1 MYSIHINVKRI
12 ILKPNEEKR
21 LLQGHPWVYDNEVDR
36 ILDGPA
42 SKPGGAGPAKLELK
56 DLIPGEAADIESFR
70 KTYLGRAFV
79 NPNSKIIARIYSPS
93 KEGVDKGFFKRRIRD
108 ALERRTLAPGVLDL
122 HRDSAR
128 IVFAEADFFPGL
140 IIDRFVGW
148 PLKDIEAAVTL
159 RPLTFDAVEA
169 ALGKPKSWLAIQFLS
184 FGMDSRREEIIAALE
199 EVLEQDGFIIPDN
212 TPLGKCSGIVEKS
225 AAHVRELEGLP
236 LREGL
241 LSGDFPAEGI
251 VIFENGFPFMLNL
264 IDGQKTGHF
273 LDQRDNRRI
282 AASYAGAGSTG
293 AAGTAAVHN
302 DTPVIRVLDAF
313 SYTGG
318 FGIHAA
324 AANPGVQVTCVDASA
339 EALETVRINA
349 GLNGLGDSVAT
360 VEADVFEYLRSAER
374 HRTAGP
380 QEQFDLIIL
389 DPPAFAKT
397 RSALEGAL
405 RGYKEIN
412 LRAINMLKPGGV
424 LVTCSCSHALD
435 EIRFRYMITE
445 AAADAGK
452 RLIML
457 DFRRQPADH
466 PALAG
471 YEESLYLKC
480 GIYRV
485 L

>member
-1 MYSIHINVKRI
+1 MNIHMKRI
-12 ILKPNEEKR
+12 ILKPGEEKR
-21 LLQGHPWVYDNEVDR
+21 ILQGHPWVYDNEVDR
-36 ILDGPA
+36 ILDGLA
-42 SKPGGAGPAKLELK
+42 SKPI
-56 DLIPGEAADIESFR
+56 DLIPGETADVESSR

-93 KEGVDKGFFKRRIRD
+93 KEGVDKGFFKHRIRD
-108 ALERRTLAPGVLDL
+108 AVERRTLTGDMTPGAFDL

-128 IVFAEADFFPGL
+128 LVFAEADFLPGL

-148 PLKDIEAAVTL
+148 SLRELESAVTP
-159 RPLTFDAVEA
+159 RPLTFEA
-169 ALGKPKSWLAIQFLS
+169 AESALGPPQSWLAIQFLS
-184 FGMDSRREEIIAALE
+184 FGMDSRREEIITAME
-199 EVLEQDGFIIPDN
+199 EVLEQDGFIIPDAV
-212 TPLGKCSGIVEKS
+212 PLGHCAGVIEKS
-225 AAHVRELEGLP
+225 AGVRELEGLP
-236 LREGL
+236 LQEGL
-241 LSGDFPAEGI
+241 IRGSFPAEGI
-251 VIFENGFPFMLNL
+251 VIFENGLPFMLNL
-264 IDGQKTGHF
+264 IDGQKTGHY

-282 AASYAGAGSTG
+282 AAAYIGAAGGAAGSTG
-293 AAGTAAVHN
+293 
-302 DTPVIRVLDAF
+302 TPDLRVLDAF

-318 FGIHAA
+318 FGIHTAQLGAA
-324 AANPGVQVTCVDASA
+324 HSNIQVTCVDSSA
-339 EALETVRINA
+339 EALGTVRINA
-349 GLNGLGDSVAT
+349 ALNGIEDRVAA
-360 VEADVFEYLRSAER
+360 VEADVFEYLRAAE
-374 HRTAGP
+374 HQKACY
-380 QEQFDLIIL
+380 DLIIL

-412 LRAINMLKPGGV
+412 LRAVNMLKLGGI
-424 LVTCSCSHALD
+424 LITCSCSHALD

-466 PALAG
+466 PVLVG

-485 L
+485 V